1 CGISGLFDFS
11 ASPEI
16 VRSEIVRCIDLAEDG
31 IHAVLLVLSVRSCFT
46 RQQQAA
52 VQSLLVF
59 FGGKISDYMIETLAM
74 CKSRLVLFDNRTRDP
89 IKKADQLKELLEQV
103 NLVVEKNGGIP
114 YTNDLFK
121 KLKEGAA
128 SFPDSKSKFGSSAGH
143 SEQEIKELIKDEM
156 QRSHEEQKSKLKVN
170 LQKLVKLDKQLGKE
184 RAARLAA
191 ESKVRK
197 AQKKSK
203 DEARKLKDLLE
214 MSMVYDS
221 AVLIVLLS
229 CIIYWLSPSFSLG
242 FTQIQSTSNE
252 IDMSGFVPGN
262 FDYKDVDF
270 RENRSKYRN
279 DPTIMKKLRIAA
291 SVKGKKTASDKGKKS
306 VVAISKGKKKE
317 VVKRDPLP
325 KGMKYVIKTVP
336 PHPLRFGISF
346 NRNFA
351 TDVEY
356 FVGKKRLKMF
366 KETCF
371 DKDIACRIGNGI
383 PMLCNW
389 FVVGTKPKFEK
400 FMNGMFSKPMKVDQK
415 DKMTAG
421 SLLLDDFDD
430 FTTPPPLGLLARTKT
445 KSDILLAP
453 PSKRRKTNADKKESI
468 TDQEKIKG
476 HPYVKEVNEPPS
488 GTSNTITDTIN
499 EEAPHEPS
507 LMDFGEQTPT
517 TEQNPPVI
525 ESGRDSIQ
533 KINVSRGTYHEKFLM
548 KFDMNAI
555 ESLVKTYVVI
565 EIDSS
570 NKDVEKNETHGDDLG
585 TPKEHPKNFSEKVSC
600 TVLSY
605 EAFQELI
612 DNIIVGMS
620 IPIVAMAVNSDDLS
634 QNANLPDPSLQTANV
649 EFQMNCGEPSHEIK
663 KLSEILPTYISY
675 SGLLE
680 NTERTVW
687 SSLESYKDKM
697 SNVAG
702 DLNDTPFDVEYVE
715 DIAQQVSG
723 SLDCGVFMAA
733 YAEFLSDQMQI
744 PSSNLDAEYL
754 RNRYA
759 SLLWNY
765 GFKKAKK
772 IYSSDHDDPP

>member
-74 CKSRLVLFDNRTRDP
+74 CKSRLLLFDNRTRDP

-170 LQKLVKLDKQLGKE
+170 LHKLVKLDKQLGKE

-229 CIIYWLSPSFSLG
+229 CIIYWLYVG
-242 FTQIQSTSNE
+242 
-252 IDMSGFVPGN
+252 
-262 FDYKDVDF
+262 F

-279 DPTIMKKLRIAA
+279 DPTIMKKLWIAA
-291 SVKGKKTASDKGKKS
+291 SVKGKKTASDQGKKS
-306 VVAISKGKKKE
+306 VVAISKEKKKE

-346 NRNFA
+346 NPVSYIEFNMVADGRY
-351 TDVEY
+351 EQYPWGKIY
-356 FVGKKRLKMF
+356 FNKL
-366 KETCF
+366 
-371 DKDIACRIGNGI
+371 
-383 PMLCNW
+383 
-389 FVVGTKPKFEK
+389 
-400 FMNGMFSKPMKVDQK
+400 MN
-415 DKMTAG
+415 
-421 SLLLDDFDD
+421 SLRQDF
-430 FTTPPPLGLLARTKT
+430 F
-445 KSDILLAP
+445 
-453 PSKRRKTNADKKESI
+453 
-468 TDQEKIKG
+468 
-476 HPYVKEVNEPPS
+476 
-488 GTSNTITDTIN
+488 
-499 EEAPHEPS
+499 
-507 LMDFGEQTPT
+507 
-517 TEQNPPVI
+517 
-525 ESGRDSIQ
+525 
-533 KINVSRGTYHEKFLM
+533 
-548 KFDMNAI
+548 
-555 ESLVKTYVVI
+555 
-565 EIDSS
+565 
-570 NKDVEKNETHGDDLG
+570 VEKQLYRLG
-585 TPKEHPKNFSEKVSC
+585 GMPH
-600 TVLSY
+600 VL
-605 EAFQELI
+605 
-612 DNIIVGMS
+612 NI
-620 IPIVAMAVNSDDLS
+620 
-634 QNANLPDPSLQTANV
+634 
-649 EFQMNCGEPSHEIK
+649 
-663 KLSEILPTYISY
+663 
-675 SGLLE
+675 
-680 NTERTVW
+680 
-687 SSLESYKDKM
+687 
-697 SNVAG
+697 
-702 DLNDTPFDVEYVE
+702 
-715 DIAQQVSG
+715 
-723 SLDCGVFMAA
+723 
-733 YAEFLSDQMQI
+733 
-744 PSSNLDAEYL
+744 
-754 RNRYA
+754 
-759 SLLWNY
+759 
-765 GFKKAKK
+765 
-772 IYSSDHDDPP
+772 

>member
-59 FGGKISDYMIETLAM
+59 FGGKISDYMIEALAM

-170 LQKLVKLDKQLGKE
+170 LQLLVKLDKQLGKE

-229 CIIYWLSPSFSLG
+229 CIIYWL
-242 FTQIQSTSNE
+242 
-252 IDMSGFVPGN
+252 
-262 FDYKDVDF
+262 Y
-270 RENRSKYRN
+270 
-279 DPTIMKKLRIAA
+279 
-291 SVKGKKTASDKGKKS
+291 
-306 VVAISKGKKKE
+306 
-317 VVKRDPLP
+317 
-325 KGMKYVIKTVP
+325 
-336 PHPLRFGISF
+336 
-346 NRNFA
+346 
-351 TDVEY
+351 
-356 FVGKKRLKMF
+356 
-366 KETCF
+366 
-371 DKDIACRIGNGI
+371 
-383 PMLCNW
+383 
-389 FVVGTKPKFEK
+389 
-400 FMNGMFSKPMKVDQK
+400 
-415 DKMTAG
+415 
-421 SLLLDDFDD
+421 
-430 FTTPPPLGLLARTKT
+430 
-445 KSDILLAP
+445 
-453 PSKRRKTNADKKESI
+453 
-468 TDQEKIKG
+468 QEKIKG

-517 TEQNPPVI
+517 TEQNPPVV
-525 ESGRDSIQ
+525 ESGRDSTQ
-533 KINVSRGTYHEKFLM
+533 KINVSGGTYHEQVLM
-548 KFDMNAI
+548 KVDMNAI
-555 ESLVKTYVVI
+555 ESLVKTYV
-565 EIDSS
+565 
-570 NKDVEKNETHGDDLG
+570 
-585 TPKEHPKNFSEKVSC
+585 SC
-600 TVLSY
+600 TVLSS

-612 DNIIVGMS
+612 NNIIVGMS
-620 IPIVAMAVNSDDLS
+620 ISIVAMAVNSDDLS
-634 QNANLPDPSLQTANV
+634 QNANLPDPSLQMANV
-649 EFQMNCGEPSHEIK
+649 EVPNELRVYDSMLSSQHREPSHEIK
-663 KLSEILPTYISY
+663 RLSEMLPTYISY

-702 DLNDTPFDVEYVE
+702 DFNDTPFDVEYVE
-715 DIAQQVSG
+715 DIAQQVSR

-744 PSSNLDAEYL
+744 SSSNLDAEYL